1 VSGAG
6 RVSLA
11 AGDGA
16 TVVDVSFTAD
26 PKRPERVVELVWIDG
41 AGAALIDGAR
51 AAAFAVPR
59 APASVRVLGAACEV
73 RDGAFLL
80 RD

>member
-1 VSGAG
+1 
-6 RVSLA
+6 
-11 AGDGA
+11 
-16 TVVDVSFTAD
+16 
-26 PKRPERVVELVWIDG
+26 VELVWIDG